1 MTAAIPV
8 ITIDGPS
15 GTGKGTLAAAV
26 AERLGYHLLDSG
38 ALYRAVALVALETG
52 ADLDD
57 PALLEGIARGLD
69 IRFARAPGP
78 PGPPLTLLA
87 GRDVTATLRG
97 EACGEAASK
106 VAAVPAVRRA
116 LLARQHAFRAP
127 PGLVAD
133 GRDMGTVVFPDAGL
147 KVYLTASAEAR
158 AARRHKQL
166 KEQGSDVSLAG
177 LAAAIAER
185 DRRDS
190 TRAVAPLRP
199 AGDAV
204 TIDSTGLD
212 ARGVFERT
220 MQLVEAYRAR
230 VTT

>member
-1 MTAAIPV
+1 MTPPIPV

-38 ALYRAVALVALETG
+38 ALYRGVALSALMAG
-52 ADLDD
+52 VDLDD
-57 PALLEGIARGLD
+57 PIVLGRLAADLD

-78 PGPPLTLLA
+78 PGPPLTLIDGA
-87 GRDVTATLRG
+87 DVTGRLRG
-97 EACGEAASK
+97 EACGEVASR
-106 VAAVPAVRRA
+106 VAAVPAVRSA
-116 LLARQHAFRAP
+116 LLARQHAFRVS

-133 GRDMGTVVFPDAGL
+133 GRDMGTVVFPEAGL
-147 KVYLTASAEAR
+147 KVYLTASVDAR
-158 AARRHKQL
+158 ALRRHKQL
-166 KEQGSDVSLAG
+166 NEQGASVNLAR
-177 LAAAIAER
+177 LAETIAER

-199 AGDAV
+199 AADAV

-212 ARGVFERT
+212 ARGVLEQM
-220 MQLVEAYRAR
+220 MQLVEAHRAQAL
-230 VTT
+230 T